1 MLLLNLIRNNSRE
14 LLNEDLIKK
23 VQMNDTAAILT
34 LLDIFESEIK
44 KNSYRKLYDE
54 WGNLAA
60 VVYDEDI
67 SSQLKV
73 ILIDAF
79 KKIKLDFSIS
89 DNKKALKFFSELSI
103 CLNPHNML
111 KFNHRLRF
119 SPDHQHMIENV
130 AEEQMIDDEM
140 VGEILEFI
148 NLPIPYQVI
157 WNHGLNAITSL

>member
-1 MLLLNLIRNNSRE
+1 
-14 LLNEDLIKK
+14 
-23 VQMNDTAAILT
+23 MNDTAAILT

-89 DNKKALKFFSELSI
+89 DKKNFPFTKLKVAGKIVL
-103 CLNPHNML
+103 
-111 KFNHRLRF
+111 LR
-119 SPDHQHMIENV
+119 QHSDRK
-130 AEEQMIDDEM
+130 Q
-140 VGEILEFI
+140 
-148 NLPIPYQVI
+148 
-157 WNHGLNAITSL
+157 

>member
-1 MLLLNLIRNNSRE
+1 MLLLNLLHNNSRD
-14 LLNEDLIKK
+14 LLSEDLIKK
-23 VQMNDTAAILT
+23 VQRNDTDAILT

-79 KKIKLDFSIS
+79 KKIKLS
-89 DNKKALKFFSELSI
+89 
-103 CLNPHNML
+103 
-111 KFNHRLRF
+111 
-119 SPDHQHMIENV
+119 
-130 AEEQMIDDEM
+130 
-140 VGEILEFI
+140 
-148 NLPIPYQVI
+148 
-157 WNHGLNAITSL
+157 

>member
-1 MLLLNLIRNNSRE
+1 MLLLKLIRHHLHNSRE

-23 VQMNDTAAILT
+23 VKMNDTDAILT

-79 KKIKLDFSIS
+79 KKIKL
-89 DNKKALKFFSELSI
+89 
-103 CLNPHNML
+103 P
-111 KFNHRLRF
+111 
-119 SPDHQHMIENV
+119 
-130 AEEQMIDDEM
+130 
-140 VGEILEFI
+140 
-148 NLPIPYQVI
+148 
-157 WNHGLNAITSL
+157 